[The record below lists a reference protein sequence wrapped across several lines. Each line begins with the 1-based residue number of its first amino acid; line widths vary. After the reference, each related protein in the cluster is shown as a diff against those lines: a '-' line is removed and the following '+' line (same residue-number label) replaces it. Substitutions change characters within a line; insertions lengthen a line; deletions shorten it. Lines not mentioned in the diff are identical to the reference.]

1 MGRAGADPTQLAHR
15 PPLQPRALTAA
26 NLVTVIA
33 SSYGRTCTSVCSW
46 SQRNQNRVCLQPR
59 GWGGGGTVCS
69 VTWGNYTQAPC
80 HLSPEPQSGAA
91 LKARRPTVSS
101 RVKGSQGRGFGPSA
115 SEAMNSPTPAWKGR
129 KGGWE
134 RKGPKQRGR
143 FSTPGSPPHPVPA
156 RIPICVSASSPDGK
170 PAAKL
175 SKGHRLST
183 RSLPSPSALS
193 APPSFLAEDWG
204 RESRR
209 EARFGGGRACSQS
222 L

>member
-1 MGRAGADPTQLAHR
+1 M
-15 PPLQPRALTAA
+15 
-26 NLVTVIA
+26 
-33 SSYGRTCTSVCSW
+33 CSW
-46 SQRNQNRVCLQPR
+46 SRRNQNRVCLQPR

-80 HLSPEPQSGAA
+80 HLSPELQSGAA

-134 RKGPKQRGR
+134 RKGPKQRGP
-143 FSTPGSPPHPVPA
+143 FSTPRSPPHPVPA

-170 PAAKL
+170 PAQ
-175 SKGHRLST
+175 SCPKGTASPRDHCLLPLLCPLPLP
-183 RSLPSPSALS
+183 SLLRIGGGNLGERPGLGVVGPVLRASNQSSVSLPCLYPSPSL
-193 APPSFLAEDWG
+193 LTIG
-204 RESRR
+204 SRL
-209 EARFGGGRACSQS
+209 EARDKAGPQFPFPPA
-222 L
+222 